1 MTSQKRLIE
10 IDLLSDSE
18 EIIPVKLAKKSE
30 ELARVESTS
39 SSTVSASVLEQL
51 MIGIRPL
58 ACLINSLIYLTS
70 HSLTY
75 SLSQGL
81 NVQYVYQLKHIHMRY
96 LLVDVHFVM
105 FVSL

>member
-1 MTSQKRLIE
+1 MSSQKRLIE

-18 EIIPVKLAKKSE
+18 EIVPVKLAKKSE

-58 ACLINSLIYLTS
+58 ECLINSHIHLI
-70 HSLTY
+70 TY

>member
-18 EIIPVKLAKKSE
+18 EIVPVKLAKKSE

-51 MIGIRPL
+51 MIGIRPT
-58 ACLINSLIYLTS
+58 CMPY
-70 HSLTY
+70 
-75 SLSQGL
+75 
-81 NVQYVYQLKHIHMRY
+81 
-96 LLVDVHFVM
+96 
-105 FVSL
+105 